1 MARDD
6 DDDDRPR
13 KKIPRDDEDDD
24 DDRPRKKSAREEED
38 DADDEDR
45 PRKKLAREEDDQA
58 GKAKPMPIRLVGA
71 IIASMAWGIL
81 VLHGS
86 CVESSHSIMGIIHFH
101 RAQDQM
107 RGFGNLVVE
116 GRGMLYTLAGTQV
129 VMTLLG
135 AILLAGGVA
144 LLARKGFGKYLA
156 MGAPVGMALVQM
168 AVFVICLIITSGVFL
183 VHYNFAFF
191 IQILFSLTV
200 SGLNAYLL
208 LNKDVSRVLK

>member
-1 MARDD
+1 MARDDD

-13 KKIPRDDEDDD
+13 KKIPRD
-24 DDRPRKKSAREEED
+24 EEED
-38 DADDEDR
+38 DDDR
-45 PRKKLAREEDDQA
+45 PRKKLAREEDDKA
-58 GKAKPMPIRLVGA
+58 AKAKPMPIRLVGA

-86 CVESSHSIMGIIHFH
+86 CIESSHSIMGIIQFH

-129 VMTLLG
+129 VMTGLG
-135 AILLAGGVA
+135 AMLLAGGVA

-156 MGAPVGMALVQM
+156 M
-168 AVFVICLIITSGVFL
+168 
-183 VHYNFAFF
+183 
-191 IQILFSLTV
+191 
-200 SGLNAYLL
+200 
-208 LNKDVSRVLK
+208 